1 MNLNPFVFPYKNYP
15 NSKLAT
21 MVSKFCGAMQRMFFI
36 FAIIITVVAFTVVNP
51 GEALMTAAIFFLI
64 WFLLKRFKDRWTDK
78 IAAKQEE
85 VDNQEN

>member
-1 MNLNPFVFPYKNYP
+1 
-15 NSKLAT
+15 
-21 MVSKFCGAMQRMFFI
+21 MVSKFCGAMQRIFII
-36 FAIIITVVAFTVVNP
+36 FAIIITVVAFTVDNP
-51 GEALMTAAIFFLI
+51 GEALVTAALFFLV